1 MAFPFFP
8 ESHPSMTVENY
19 AYMRQLLQHQ
29 TALRDDRQEAAEHA
43 GQRPSSSS
51 TLRRS
56 SEQSSLQ
63 LQRSGSGYGVQR
75 ARHPSKLA
83 RIFIPAKVRK
93 SKSVEDRRGWND
105 DRYTGGASCIL
116 PPFSSATT
124 STAARPST
132 STTTTIS
139 TTTTS
144 AADPAKHI
152 FRLYSALLT
161 NPFSLEFE
169 LNPLL
174 LNINHPLLSK
184 QHTRWRHLRV
194 LDLGGIEGSMLT
206 PLPDTPLC
214 YKPLL
219 ILGETTRLVHTDDR
233 WSTLCCRMSAHT
245 TAAIDKLFAVFA
257 L

>member
-29 TALRDDRQEAAEHA
+29 TALHDDRQEAAEHA
-43 GQRPSSSS
+43 GQRPPSSS
-51 TLRRS
+51 TRRRS
-56 SEQSSLQ
+56 SELSSLR

-83 RIFIPAKVRK
+83 RIFIPAKVQK

-124 STAARPST
+124 STATRPST